1 MGMMCI
7 FALCAGAAVAVSAA
21 VDSAESPKSER
32 LLIQEGTG
40 NLAKI
45 TNSPPDHGG
54 LKALAHLAHHVVG
67 FAETADTSASVKT
80 ASLHA
85 TTAKVWHP
93 LPHLAA
99 EKMAAA
105 QDRLSALAS
114 LSKLQDEGA
123 AGADAGNGEGAAD
136 ASAAPEASNRT
147 AAGDADDAFLTP
159 DTRYDLAGHPGW
171 AGKNWDTSDWVV
183 WTLTGPVFTMTACMF
198 IFYTYGWMWALA
210 TLLVLVGVDMF
221 AFYYN
226 V

>member
-1 MGMMCI
+1 MMCI

-67 FAETADTSASVKT
+67 FAETADASASAKT
-80 ASLHA
+80 ASLHTA
-85 TTAKVWHP
+85 TAKVWNT
-93 LPHLAA
+93 LPHPAA

-105 QDRLSALAS
+105 HERLSALAS

-123 AGADAGNGEGAAD
+123 AGPDAGNGEGAAD

-147 AAGDADDAFLTP
+147 AAGDADDASLTP

-171 AGKNWDTSDWVV
+171 GGKNWDTSDWVV
-183 WTLTGPVFTMTACMF
+183 WTLTGPVFTMTVCMF
-198 IFYTYGWMWALA
+198 IFYAYGWMWALA